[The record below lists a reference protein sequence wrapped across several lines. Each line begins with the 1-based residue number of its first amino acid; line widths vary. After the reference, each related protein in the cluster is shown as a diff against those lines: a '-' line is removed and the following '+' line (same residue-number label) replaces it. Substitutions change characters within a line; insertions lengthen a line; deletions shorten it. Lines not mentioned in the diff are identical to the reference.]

1 MTLVDEIARAK
12 TKALNDGDAKMAAE
26 VATKLPTQQ
35 VELGDDV
42 RLRLQLFAQ
51 WCERHSVRACPSRP
65 TTIAQ
70 WVLEHGHLGADSAM
84 ATLAAVEAIHAHHG
98 LANPVKTPIVS
109 KALEQHFQSDAPRSW
124 KTDERLLFATLP
136 EAIKQ
141 IIARR
146 ERDRERELRSCQ
158 NRAAAAERELKQKTE
173 AADSVITTEKEVST
187 NV

>member
-12 TKALNDGDAKMAAE
+12 VKALNDGDAKMAAE
-26 VATKLPTQQ
+26 VASKLPIA

-70 WVLEHGHLGADSAM
+70 WVLEHGHLGADNVM
-84 ATLAAVEAIHAHHG
+84 AILGAVEALHFHHS
-98 LANPVKTPIVS
+98 LASPTKTPIVS
-109 KALEQHFQSDAPRSW
+109 KALEQHFQSEAPRSW
-124 KTDERLLFATLP
+124 KTDEKLLFATLP

-158 NRAAAAERELKQKTE
+158 NRAAEAERKLKEKTDEPKE
-173 AADSVITTEKEVST
+173 AVTIEKEKV
-187 NV
+187 

>member
-12 TKALNDGDAKMAAE
+12 VKALNDGDAKMAAE
-26 VATKLPTQQ
+26 VATKLPTA

-42 RLRLQLFAQ
+42 RLRLQPFAQ
-51 WCERHSVRACPSRP
+51 WCERHSVRPCPSRP

-70 WVLEHGHLGADSAM
+70 WVLEHGHLGADNVM
-84 ATLAAVEAIHAHHG
+84 AVLAAIEAIHAHHG

-109 KALEQHFQSDAPRSW
+109 KALEQHFRSEAPRSW
-124 KTDERLLFATLP
+124 PGSEKILFSTLP

-141 IIARR
+141 VIARR

-158 NRAAAAERELKQKTE
+158 NRAADAERKLKEKTDKAIEQKE
-173 AADSVITTEKEVST
+173 QV
-187 NV
+187 NG